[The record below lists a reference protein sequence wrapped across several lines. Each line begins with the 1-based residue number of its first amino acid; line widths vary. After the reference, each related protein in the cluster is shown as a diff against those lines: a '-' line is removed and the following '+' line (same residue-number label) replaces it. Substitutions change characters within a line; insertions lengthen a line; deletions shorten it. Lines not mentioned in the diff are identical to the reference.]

1 MQVVLMFTMSAISSI
16 GGVAA
21 AGLVLAVPESF
32 RKPAVSSLVSYAT
45 GALLGAAF
53 LALLPEALEHAPTAT
68 VTTAVLAGV
77 LLFFVLEKL
86 VLWRHCH
93 DQGCEAHRSSGVLIV
108 LGDGLHNFAD
118 GVLIA
123 AAFLTSVPL
132 GVSTALATL
141 THELP
146 QETGDFAI
154 LLESGY
160 SRGQALLLNG
170 LSAVATLVGTAA
182 GYLWLDAA
190 RELVPI
196 VLAVSAGSFIY
207 IATADLIPG
216 LHRQVRLAASV
227 KQVALLVAGAATIA
241 LLGAHAH

>member
-1 MQVVLMFTMSAISSI
+1 MQGLLMFTFSGLASL

-32 RKPAVSSLVSYAT
+32 LRPALSSLVSYAT

-53 LALLPEALEHAPTAT
+53 LAIIPEALEQERAGT
-68 VTTAVLAGV
+68 VTAAVLAGIV
-77 LLFFVLEKL
+77 IFFVLEKL

-93 DQGCEAHRSSGVLIV
+93 DRGCETHRSAVALIV
-108 LGDGLHNFAD
+108 LGDGVHNFAD
-118 GVLIA
+118 GILIA

-132 GVSTALATL
+132 GISTALATL
-141 THELP
+141 AHEIP
-146 QETGDFAI
+146 QEMGDFAI
-154 LLESGY
+154 LLDSGC
-160 SRGQALLLNG
+160 SRGKALLLNV
-170 LSAVATLVGTAA
+170 LSALATLLGTAI
-182 GYLWLDAA
+182 GYVWLDDA
-190 RELVPI
+190 RGLVPI
-196 VLAVSAGSFIY
+196 VLGISAGSFVY

-241 LLGAHAH
+241 LLGGHDH